1 MSALELKEILY
12 KKIENSNDEIYL
24 KELLDFAGYLQEK
37 KAKLENSELNSM
49 SMLSLEKVWDNEEDA
64 IYDKYL
70 QEV

>member
-1 MSALELKEILY
+1 MSALELKELLY
-12 KKIENSNDEIYL
+12 KKIDNFNDEIYL

-49 SMLSLEKVWDNEEDA
+49 SMQSLEKIWDNEEDA